1 MALRIPQLSNPQLMS
16 LLMGAMMATGG
27 MIFYGVSQFSMGSGS
42 PASTP
47 RVMPIN
53 RIAALGRLEPESA
66 VLKLSTPLA
75 LDGDRI
81 AQVLVKEGDT
91 VQVGQVMAVLD
102 AKDRL
107 EDEVLQAQ
115 SQVKTAQANL
125 ALVIAGAKTGE
136 IQASTKAQTAAQ
148 IELDG
153 SIAALERAESVL
165 DRAFIRVPIAGQVL
179 KVYAKAGEKPGI
191 EGLADLGRTDQ
202 MVAVAEVYQTDIG
215 KVKIGQEA
223 LVTVSGFAGELK
235 GKVAYIDLQ
244 VNQPKVF
251 SSQSGENLDRRV
263 VEVKIRLSP
272 EDSQKVSS
280 LTNLPVQS
288 VIFP

>member
-1 MALRIPQLSNPQLMS
+1 MALRIPQLSNPQLMG
-16 LLMGAMMATGG
+16 LLMGAMMVTGG
-27 MIFYGVSQFSMGSGS
+27 IVFYGVSQFFVGSGS
-42 PASTP
+42 PESTP

-53 RIAALGRLEPESA
+53 KVAALGRLEPESA

-91 VQVGQVMAVLD
+91 VQVGQVIAVLD

-115 SQVKTAQANL
+115 GQVKTAQANL

-136 IQASTKAQTAAQ
+136 IQASTKAQ

-153 SIAALERAESVL
+153 SIAALERAEAVL
-165 DRAFIRVPIAGQVL
+165 DRAFIRAPIAGQVL
-179 KVYAKAGEKPGI
+179 KVYAKVGEKPGT
-191 EGLADLGRTDQ
+191 EGIADLGRTDQ
-202 MVAVAEVYQTDIG
+202 MVAVAEVYQADIG

-223 LVTVSGFAGELK
+223 LVTASAFTEELK

-244 VNQPKVF
+244 VNQQKVF

>member
-1 MALRIPQLSNPQLMS
+1 MTLRMPQLSNSQLMG

-27 MIFYGVSQFSMGSGS
+27 MVFYGVSQFSMGSGS
-42 PASTP
+42 PQSTP

-53 RIAALGRLEPESA
+53 KIAALGRLEPESA

-91 VQVGQVMAVLD
+91 VQVGQVIAVLD

-107 EDEVLQAQ
+107 EDEVFQAQ
-115 SQVKTAQANL
+115 GQVKTAQGNL
-125 ALVIAGAKTGE
+125 ALVMAGAETGE
-136 IQASTKAQTAAQ
+136 IQVPTKAQTAAQ

-165 DRAFIRVPIAGQVL
+165 DRAFIRAPIAGQVL
-179 KVYAKAGEKPGI
+179 KVYAKVGEKPGTK
-191 EGLADLGRTDQ
+191 GLADLGRTDQ

-223 LVTVSGFAGELK
+223 LVTASGFPGKLK

-244 VNQPKVF
+244 VNQQKVF
-251 SSQSGENLDRRV
+251 SSQLGENLDRRV

-272 EDSQKVSS
+272 GDSQKVSS

>member
-1 MALRIPQLSNPQLMS
+1 MALRIPQLSNPQLMG

-27 MIFYGVSQFSMGSGS
+27 IVFYGVSQFSMGSGS
-42 PASTP
+42 PESTR

-53 RIAALGRLEPESA
+53 KVAALGRLEPESA

-91 VQVGQVMAVLD
+91 VQVGQVIVVLD

-115 SQVKTAQANL
+115 DQVKTAQANL

-136 IQASTKAQTAAQ
+136 IQASTKAQTSAQ

-153 SIAALERAESVL
+153 SIAALERAEAVL
-165 DRAFIRVPIAGQVL
+165 DRAFIRAPIAGQVL
-179 KVYAKAGEKPGI
+179 KVYAKAGEKPGT

-223 LVTVSGFAGELK
+223 IVTASGFAGELK

-244 VNQPKVF
+244 VNQQKVF